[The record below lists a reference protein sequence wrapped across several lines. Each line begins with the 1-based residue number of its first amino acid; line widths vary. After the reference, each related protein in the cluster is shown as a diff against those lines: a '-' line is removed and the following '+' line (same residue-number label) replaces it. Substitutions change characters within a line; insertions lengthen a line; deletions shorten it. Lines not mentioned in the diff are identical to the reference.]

1 MTLEMPKLATSIHEK
16 DEKWFRSFLVNRIM
30 MISMFLFAFG
40 ARAGDNDAITP
51 GELIRR
57 TQELYDAAAIGNR
70 EPWKKYF
77 AQDCIYSDE
86 KGRTFDKVKLIEDIT
101 PLPNGYSGAIKIE
114 RPQHRIIGDTAV
126 LNYDLDETEAIFGQ
140 NLRARYHVT
149 DTWLRRDGQWQIVAS
164 QAMRYYEDPVVGKI
178 DTRNIENYA
187 GTYELAPGET
197 RTVTHEGEKLFL
209 TRKGKREELLPEAS
223 EIFFRKGVEGRILFR
238 TNDRGKVDA
247 LIDRRNNEDVIWRK
261 K

>member
-1 MTLEMPKLATSIHEK
+1 MTVEMPTLATWIGKK
-16 DEKWFRSFLVNRIM
+16 DEKWFRSFLVNRVV
-30 MISMFLFAFG
+30 MISMVLFAFG
-40 ARAGDNDAITP
+40 ARAENNGAITP

-77 AQDCIYSDE
+77 AEDCIYSDE
-86 KGRTFDKVKLIEDIT
+86 KGRTFDKTKLIEDIT

-114 RPQHRIIGDTAV
+114 RPQHRIIGDTAI
-126 LNYDLDETEAIFGQ
+126 LNYDLNETEAIFGQ

-149 DTWLRRDGQWQIVAS
+149 DTWLRRGGQWQIVAS
-164 QAMRYYEDPVVGKI
+164 QSMRYYEDPAAGKI
-178 DTRNIENYA
+178 DARNFENYA
-187 GTYELAPGET
+187 GTYEVAPGQT
-197 RTVTHEGEKLFL
+197 RTVTHEGEKLFV
-209 TRKGKREELLPEAS
+209 TRKGKREELFPEAQD
-223 EIFFRKGVEGRILFR
+223 IFFRKGVEGRILFR
-238 TNDRGKVDA
+238 TNDRGTVDA